1 MKMGSHLKR
10 LACVAVV
17 SASMV
22 GLHAGRADAA
32 APPVPAPATSGVLVG
47 AAAGIIGVAAFL
59 GIYDLV
65 RRSGCTG
72 DVLKLGG
79 PGFGQPIRP
88 SDNVMPP
95 QNCRR

>member
-1 MKMGSHLKR
+1 MSMSTQLKHLA
-10 LACVAVV
+10 LAAVLGL
-17 SASMV
+17 SAANLQV
-22 GLHAGRADAA
+22 GRAEAA
-32 APPVPAPATSGVLVG
+32 MAPIPLPATSGVVAG
-47 AAAGIIGVAAFL
+47 AASGIIGVAAFL
-59 GIYDLV
+59 GIYDLL

-95 QNCRR
+95 RNCRR

>member
-1 MKMGSHLKR
+1 MSMNTR
-10 LACVAVV
+10 LRHVALAAALGL
-17 SASMV
+17 SATN
-22 GLHAGRADAA
+22 LHSGHAVAA
-32 APPVPAPATSGVLVG
+32 APPVPVPATSGVVVG
-47 AAAGIIGVAAFL
+47 AASGIIGVAAFL
-59 GIYDLV
+59 GIYDFL

-95 QNCRR
+95 RNCRR